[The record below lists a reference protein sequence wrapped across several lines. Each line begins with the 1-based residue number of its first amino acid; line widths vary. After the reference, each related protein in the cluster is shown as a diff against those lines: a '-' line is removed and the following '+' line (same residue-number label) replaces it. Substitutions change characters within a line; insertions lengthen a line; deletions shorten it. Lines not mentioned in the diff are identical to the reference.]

1 MPVGNDEVRV
11 MFGLMTKKKICFE
24 PEIGRDLA
32 AFWQLTTDKLGK
44 LKMKKALARHGE
56 YRLGTI
62 SLTYGEHRFP
72 TTELVADIADLDVS
86 LADLLN
92 GAVSGNDYVTL
103 TPLGGRV
110 VRLEQRVPPLD
121 EPARFTMP
129 LLPFIEAW
137 YLMEWRFRRLLA
149 AAADQDLP
157 PQTPADPIYP
167 HVDAEKVRRVLED
180 PLSEILGAG
189 W

>member
-1 MPVGNDEVRV
+1 MPVENGEVRV
-11 MFGLMTKKKICFE
+11 MFGLMTKKKIYFE

-32 AFWQLTTDKLGK
+32 AFWQFKVSKMDAMP
-44 LKMKKALARHGE
+44 MKKALARHGE

-72 TTELVADIADLDVS
+72 TTELIADMAELDVS
-86 LADLLN
+86 LVGLLN
-92 GAVSGNDYVTL
+92 GAVASNDYMIL

-137 YLMEWRFRRLLA
+137 YLMNWRFRRLLA
-149 AAADQDLP
+149 AAADQP
-157 PQTPADPIYP
+157 WQPQTPADPVYP

-180 PLSEILGAG
+180 PLDQILGLE
-189 W
+189 